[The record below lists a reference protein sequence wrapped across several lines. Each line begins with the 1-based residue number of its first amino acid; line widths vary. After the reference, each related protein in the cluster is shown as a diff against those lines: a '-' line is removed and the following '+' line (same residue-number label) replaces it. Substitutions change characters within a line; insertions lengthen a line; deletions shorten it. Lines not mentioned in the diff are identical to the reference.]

1 MFALFCMVITW
12 SVLMKLRQVLV
23 TLITV
28 AASSADGLLHA
39 WELNLIR
46 LDTAPDIIGIYRAA
60 SINRPSDLD

>member
-1 MFALFCMVITW
+1 
-12 SVLMKLRQVLV
+12 MKLRQVFV

-28 AASSADGLLHA
+28 ADSSADGLLHA

-46 LDTAPDIIGIYRAA
+46 LDTAPDIIGIYRAG